1 MTSNAPKKLY
11 QNATNNGRT
20 GYALTKP
27 ANNGSLRTV
36 HNVAKGR
43 TTIRRGMAKIG
54 SGVQGV
60 VYLASTDKEG
70 KQKVVIKVSA
80 TDKGYSAAKQ
90 QAKVEYDIQKKLY
103 AIVPRHVSKPIKFI
117 QARDF
122 VPVTSFDKRQPRLF
136 NYKNQMVMFSEYAHG
151 GTLKDWMHKMGRR
164 VDDSALRD
172 IIRQVIGTLKTIHA
186 RLPEFRHNDLH
197 LGNVFID
204 DTGVKPRAM
213 IADFGLARTSATGSN
228 PIVNNA
234 VHQNF
239 GITSRTSSKYDAHY
253 FFNSLMYELSQL
265 QTGVVAETESFLR
278 RMLPGDYRGANTS
291 LVTAYR
297 LKNGTV
303 NTPLPSLYM
312 IMRDPYFRTTKRT
325 PTKTSPANNINVRSV
340 FKSPSRGGNAAD
352 IAAGALAGLSGV
364 SVTTTTRRPTAA
376 EFLRMSPRSRAAL
389 KVKSRG
395 ENSRSVVVRN
405 VVRTRGANVVRE
417 SVRRVPTT
425 NRRYLPIGTGAGRVT
440 VAAHTP
446 PARKAARKIV
456 NQAIKK
462 LLNREKANAA
472 ARRVSPGR
480 ASPARRTSPSRRAAI
495 PEMSYAERT
504 RLARATAAARRN
516 AGRNARA
523 RAPRARSA
531 GRTTVLP
538 ARVPAAR
545 VSPTSGNLSNAR
557 AHGILNGYAN
567 AMNNQRTMTRRML
580 KTKLK
585 AVGYADESANA
596 HARSWEAKW
605 IATRASGNK
614 ATNNLR
620 AGKNLNKRGYSA
632 NVVAVARRR
641 VAENLRRG
649 TNGRVRGGK
658 ALLLSK
664 TKPELVAMAQRHR
677 IAGASSM
684 TKDQLVVALYG

>member
-1 MTSNAPKKLY
+1 MTSNAPKKMY

-36 HNVAKGR
+36 HNVTKGR

-70 KQKVVIKVSA
+70 KRKVVIKVSA

-122 VPVTSFDKRQPRLF
+122 IPVSSFEKRQPRLF

-213 IADFGLARTSATGSN
+213 IADFGLSRTSVTGSN

-253 FFNSLMYELSQL
+253 FLNALLFELSQL

-291 LVTAYR
+291 LVKAYR

-395 ENSRSVVVRN
+395 ENSRSVAVRN

-417 SVRRVPTT
+417 TVRRVPTT

-440 VAAHTP
+440 VAAATP
-446 PARKAARKIV
+446 PERRAARRIV

-462 LLNREKANAA
+462 VLNREKSNAA
-472 ARRVSPGR
+472 TRRV
-480 ASPARRTSPSRRAAI
+480 SPARRTAL
-495 PEMSYAERT
+495 PEVTHAERA
-504 RLARATAAARRN
+504 RIARAMGVVRRETGIVAR
-516 AGRNARA
+516 GRTYARG
-523 RAPRARSA
+523 RAPTASA
-531 GRTTVLP
+531 
-538 ARVPAAR
+538 
-545 VSPTSGNLSNAR
+545 SNIMNR
-557 AHGILNGYAN
+557 HAN
-567 AMNNQRTMTRRML
+567 AMNNQRTLTRRML
-580 KTKLK
+580 KQALTN
-585 AVGYADESANA
+585 AGYSAENA
-596 HARSWEAKW
+596 KTHALNWEKTW
-605 IATRASGNK
+605 LSSRASGNK

-620 AGKNLNKRGYSA
+620 AGKNLIKRSYTNNA
-632 NVVAVARRR
+632 VAIARRR

-658 ALLLSK
+658 SLLLSK

-684 TKDQLVVALYG
+684 TKEKLVNALYG

>member
-1 MTSNAPKKLY
+1 MCVCNMRSRRSNNSLMTSNAPKKMY

-36 HNVAKGR
+36 HNVTKGR

-70 KQKVVIKVSA
+70 KRKVVIKVSA

-122 VPVTSFDKRQPRLF
+122 IPVSSFEKRQPRLF

-213 IADFGLARTSATGSN
+213 IADFGLSRTSVTGSN

-253 FFNSLMYELSQL
+253 FLNALLFELSHT
-265 QTGVVAETESFLR
+265 QTGVVIETENFLR

-291 LVTAYR
+291 LVKAYR

-325 PTKTSPANNINVRSV
+325 PTKTSPARNINARSV

-395 ENSRSVVVRN
+395 ANNSRSVVVRN
-405 VVRTRGANVVRE
+405 VVHTRGANVVRE

-440 VAAHTP
+440 VAAPTP
-446 PARKAARKIV
+446 PERRAARRIV

-462 LLNREKANAA
+462 VLNREKANAA
-472 ARRVSPGR
+472 ARR
-480 ASPARRTSPSRRAAI
+480 ASPARRTAL
-495 PEMSYAERT
+495 PEVTHAERA
-504 RLARATAAARRN
+504 RIARAMGVVRRETGIVAR
-516 AGRNARA
+516 GRTHARG
-523 RAPRARSA
+523 RAPTASA
-531 GRTTVLP
+531 
-538 ARVPAAR
+538 
-545 VSPTSGNLSNAR
+545 SNIMNR
-557 AHGILNGYAN
+557 HAN
-567 AMNNQRTMTRRML
+567 AMNNQRTLTRRML
-580 KTKLK
+580 KQALTN
-585 AVGYADESANA
+585 AGYSAENA
-596 HARSWEAKW
+596 KTHALNWEKTW
-605 IATRASGNK
+605 LSSRASGNK

-620 AGKNLNKRGYSA
+620 SGKNLIKRSYTNNA
-632 NVVAVARRR
+632 VAIARRR

-664 TKPELVAMAQRHR
+664 TKPELVAMAKRHG
-677 IAGASSM
+677 IAGVSSM
-684 TKDQLVVALYG
+684 TKEKLVNALYG

>member
-36 HNVAKGR
+36 YNVTKGR

-70 KQKVVIKVSA
+70 KRKVVIKVSA
-80 TDKGYSAAKQ
+80 TDKAYSVAKQ
-90 QAKVEYDIQKKLY
+90 QAKIEYDIQKKLY

-122 VPVTSFDKRQPRLF
+122 VPVTSFEKRQPRIF

-197 LGNVFID
+197 LGNVFMD

-253 FFNSLMYELSQL
+253 FFNSLLYELSHL

-395 ENSRSVVVRN
+395 ANNSRSVVVRN
-405 VVRTRGANVVRE
+405 VVHTRGANVVRE

-472 ARRVSPGR
+472 ARRVSPAR
-480 ASPARRTSPSRRAAI
+480 ASPARRRASPAMM

-504 RLARATAAARRN
+504 RIARATAAARRN
-516 AGRNARA
+516 AGRTARA
-523 RAPRARSA
+523 RAPRAGSA
-531 GRTTVLP
+531 GRMT
-538 ARVPAAR
+538 VPAAR
-545 VSPTSGNLSNAR
+545 VPAPRTSPTRGNLSNTR
-557 AHGILNGYAN
+557 AHAILNGYASG
-567 AMNNQRTMTRRML
+567 MNNQRTLTRRML

-585 AVGYADESANA
+585 AAGYANESADA
-596 HARSWEAKW
+596 HARSWDAKW
-605 IATRASGNK
+605 IASRSSANSAMK
-614 ATNNLR
+614 NLR
-620 AGKNLNKRGYSA
+620 AGKNLNKRGYSN
-632 NVVAVARRR
+632 NVAAVARRR
-641 VAENLRRG
+641 VAEKLTKG
-649 TNGRVRGGK
+649 SNGRVRGGK
-658 ALLLSK
+658 AILVSK
-664 TKPELVAMAQRHR
+664 TKPELVTMAQRHR

>member
-1 MTSNAPKKLY
+1 MCVCNMRSRRSNNSLMTSNAPKKLY

-36 HNVAKGR
+36 YNVTKGR

-70 KQKVVIKVSA
+70 KRKVVIKVSA

-122 VPVTSFDKRQPRLF
+122 IPVSSFEKRQPRLF

-213 IADFGLARTSATGSN
+213 IADFGLSRTSVTGSN

-253 FFNSLMYELSQL
+253 FLNALLFELSQL

-291 LVTAYR
+291 LVKAYR

-395 ENSRSVVVRN
+395 ENSRSVAVRN

-417 SVRRVPTT
+417 TVRRVPTT

-440 VAAHTP
+440 VAAATP
-446 PARKAARKIV
+446 PERRAARRIV

-462 LLNREKANAA
+462 VLNREKSNAA
-472 ARRVSPGR
+472 TRRV
-480 ASPARRTSPSRRAAI
+480 SPARRTAL
-495 PEMSYAERT
+495 PEVTHAERA
-504 RLARATAAARRN
+504 RIARAMGVVRRETGIVAR
-516 AGRNARA
+516 GRTYARG
-523 RAPRARSA
+523 RAPTASA
-531 GRTTVLP
+531 
-538 ARVPAAR
+538 
-545 VSPTSGNLSNAR
+545 SNIMNR
-557 AHGILNGYAN
+557 HAN
-567 AMNNQRTMTRRML
+567 AMNNQRTLTRRML
-580 KTKLK
+580 KQALTN
-585 AVGYADESANA
+585 AGYSAENA
-596 HARSWEAKW
+596 KTHALNWEKTW
-605 IATRASGNK
+605 LSSRASGNK

-620 AGKNLNKRGYSA
+620 AGKNLIKRSYTNNA
-632 NVVAVARRR
+632 VAIARRR

-658 ALLLSK
+658 SLLLSK

-684 TKDQLVVALYG
+684 TKEKLVNALYG

>member
-36 HNVAKGR
+36 YNVTKGR

-70 KQKVVIKVSA
+70 KRKVVIKVSA
-80 TDKGYSAAKQ
+80 TDKAYSVAKQ
-90 QAKVEYDIQKKLY
+90 QAKIEYDIQKKLY
-103 AIVPRHVSKPIKFI
+103 AIVPRHVSKPMKFI

-122 VPVTSFDKRQPRLF
+122 VPVTSFEKRQPRIF

-253 FFNSLMYELSQL
+253 FFNSLLYELSQL

-395 ENSRSVVVRN
+395 ANNSRSVVVRN
-405 VVRTRGANVVRE
+405 VVHTRGANVVRE

-472 ARRVSPGR
+472 ARRVSPARVSPARRR
-480 ASPARRTSPSRRAAI
+480 ASPAMM

-516 AGRNARA
+516 AGRTARA
-523 RAPRARSA
+523 RAPRAASA
-531 GRTTVLP
+531 GRMT
-538 ARVPAAR
+538 VPAAR
-545 VSPTSGNLSNAR
+545 TSPTRGNLSNTR
-557 AHGILNGYAN
+557 AHAILNGYAN
-567 AMNNQRTMTRRML
+567 AMNNQRTLTRRML
-580 KTKLK
+580 KTKLR
-585 AVGYADESANA
+585 AAGYANESADV
-596 HARSWEAKW
+596 HARSWDAKW
-605 IATRASGNK
+605 IASRASANS
-614 ATNNLR
+614 ATKNLR

-664 TKPELVAMAQRHR
+664 TKPELVTMAQRHR

-684 TKDQLVVALYG
+684 TKDQLVNALYG

>member
-1 MTSNAPKKLY
+1 MTSNAPKKMY

-36 HNVAKGR
+36 HNVTKGR

-70 KQKVVIKVSA
+70 KRKVVIKVSA
-80 TDKGYSAAKQ
+80 TDKAYSAAKQ
-90 QAKVEYDIQKKLY
+90 QAKIEYDIQKKLY
-103 AIVPRHVSKPIKFI
+103 AIVPRHVCKPMKFMR
-117 QARDF
+117 ARDF
-122 VPVTSFDKRQPRLF
+122 IPVTSFEKRIPKIYDY
-136 NYKNQMVMFSEYAHG
+136 NDQMVMFSEYAHG
-151 GTLKDWMHKMGRR
+151 GTLRTWMHKMGRR

-172 IIRQVIGTLKTIHA
+172 IIRQVIGTLKTIHE

-197 LGNVFID
+197 PDNVFID
-204 DTGVKPRAM
+204 DTGVKPRAL
-213 IADFGLARTSATGSN
+213 IADFGLSRTSAMGSN

-234 VHQNF
+234 VHKNV

-253 FFNSLMYELSQL
+253 FLNALLFEISQV
-265 QTGVVAETESFLR
+265 QTGVVIETENFLR

-291 LVTAYR
+291 LVRSYR

-325 PTKTSPANNINVRSV
+325 PTKTSPARNINVRSV

-352 IAAGALAGLSGV
+352 IAAGALAGLPGV
-364 SVTTTTRRPTAA
+364 SVTTTGRKPTAA
-376 EFLRMSPRSRAAL
+376 EFLRLSPRSRAAL

-440 VAAHTP
+440 VAAATP
-446 PARKAARKIV
+446 PERRAARRVV

-462 LLNREKANAA
+462 LLNREKSNAA
-472 ARRVSPGR
+472 ARRVSPARHAPLPEVTHAERARIARAMGVVRRETGIVARGRTHARGR
-480 ASPARRTSPSRRAAI
+480 AP
-495 PEMSYAERT
+495 
-504 RLARATAAARRN
+504 TA
-516 AGRNARA
+516 
-523 RAPRARSA
+523 SA
-531 GRTTVLP
+531 
-538 ARVPAAR
+538 
-545 VSPTSGNLSNAR
+545 SNIMNR
-557 AHGILNGYAN
+557 HAN
-567 AMNNQRTMTRRML
+567 AMNNQRTLTRRML
-580 KTKLK
+580 KQALTN
-585 AVGYADESANA
+585 AGYSAENA
-596 HARSWEAKW
+596 KTHALNWEKTW
-605 IATRASGNK
+605 LSSRASGNK

-620 AGKNLNKRGYSA
+620 TGKNLIKRSYTNNA
-632 NVVAVARRR
+632 VAIARRR

-658 ALLLSK
+658 SLLLSK

-684 TKDQLVVALYG
+684 TKEKLVNALYG

>member
-1 MTSNAPKKLY
+1 MCVCNMRSRRSNNSLMTSNAPKKMY

-36 HNVAKGR
+36 HNVTKGR

-70 KQKVVIKVSA
+70 KRKVVIKVSA

-122 VPVTSFDKRQPRLF
+122 IPVSSFEKRQPRLF

-213 IADFGLARTSATGSN
+213 IADFGLSRTSVTGSN

-253 FFNSLMYELSQL
+253 FLNALLFELSHT
-265 QTGVVAETESFLR
+265 QTGVVIETENFLR

-291 LVTAYR
+291 LVKAYR

-395 ENSRSVVVRN
+395 ENSRSVAVRN

-417 SVRRVPTT
+417 TVRRVPTT

-440 VAAHTP
+440 VAAATP
-446 PARKAARKIV
+446 PERRAARRIV

-462 LLNREKANAA
+462 VLNREKSNAA
-472 ARRVSPGR
+472 TRRV
-480 ASPARRTSPSRRAAI
+480 SPARRTAL
-495 PEMSYAERT
+495 PEVTHAERA
-504 RLARATAAARRN
+504 RIARAMGVVRRETGIVAR
-516 AGRNARA
+516 GRTYARG
-523 RAPRARSA
+523 RAPTASA
-531 GRTTVLP
+531 
-538 ARVPAAR
+538 
-545 VSPTSGNLSNAR
+545 SNIMNR
-557 AHGILNGYAN
+557 HAN
-567 AMNNQRTMTRRML
+567 AMNNQRTLTRRML
-580 KTKLK
+580 KQALTN
-585 AVGYADESANA
+585 AGYSAENA
-596 HARSWEAKW
+596 KTHALNWEKTW
-605 IATRASGNK
+605 LSSRASGNK

-620 AGKNLNKRGYSA
+620 AGKNLIKRSYTNNA
-632 NVVAVARRR
+632 VAIARRR

-658 ALLLSK
+658 SLLLSK

-684 TKDQLVVALYG
+684 TKEKLVNALYG

>member
-36 HNVAKGR
+36 YNVTKGR

-70 KQKVVIKVSA
+70 KRKVVIKVSA
-80 TDKGYSAAKQ
+80 TDKAYSVAKQ
-90 QAKVEYDIQKKLY
+90 QAKIEYDIQKKLY

-117 QARDF
+117 RARDF
-122 VPVTSFDKRQPRLF
+122 VPVTSFEKRQPRIF

-197 LGNVFID
+197 LGNVFMD

-253 FFNSLMYELSQL
+253 FFNSLLYELSHL
-265 QTGVVAETESFLR
+265 ETGVVAETESFLR

-395 ENSRSVVVRN
+395 ANNSRSVVVRN
-405 VVRTRGANVVRE
+405 VVHTRGANVVRE

-472 ARRVSPGR
+472 ARRVSPAR
-480 ASPARRTSPSRRAAI
+480 ASPARRRASPAMM

-504 RLARATAAARRN
+504 RIARATAAARRN
-516 AGRNARA
+516 AGRTARA
-523 RAPRARSA
+523 RAPRAGSA
-531 GRTTVLP
+531 GRMT
-538 ARVPAAR
+538 VPAAR
-545 VSPTSGNLSNAR
+545 VPAPRTSPTRGNLSNTR
-557 AHGILNGYAN
+557 AHAILNGYASG
-567 AMNNQRTMTRRML
+567 MNNQRTLTRRML

-585 AVGYADESANA
+585 AAGYANESADA
-596 HARSWEAKW
+596 HARSWDAKW
-605 IATRASGNK
+605 IASRSSANSAMK
-614 ATNNLR
+614 NLR
-620 AGKNLNKRGYSA
+620 AGKNLNKRGYSN
-632 NVVAVARRR
+632 NVAAVARRR
-641 VAENLRRG
+641 VAEKLTKG
-649 TNGRVRGGK
+649 SNGRVRGGK
-658 ALLLSK
+658 AILVSK
-664 TKPELVAMAQRHR
+664 KKPELVAMAQRHR

>member
-1 MTSNAPKKLY
+1 MTSNAPKKMY

-36 HNVAKGR
+36 HNVTKGR

-70 KQKVVIKVSA
+70 KRKVVIKVSA
-80 TDKGYSAAKQ
+80 TDKAYSPAKQ
-90 QAKVEYDIQKKLY
+90 QAKIEYDIQKKLY
-103 AIVPRHVSKPIKFI
+103 AIVPRHVCKPIKFMR
-117 QARDF
+117 ARDF
-122 VPVTSFDKRQPRLF
+122 IPVSSFEKRIPKMYDY
-136 NYKNQMVMFSEYAHG
+136 NDQMVMFSEYAHG
-151 GTLKDWMHKMGRR
+151 GTLRNWMHKMGRR

-172 IIRQVIGTLKTIHA
+172 IIRQVIGTLKTIHS

-197 LGNVFID
+197 PDNVFID
-204 DTGVKPRAM
+204 DTGVKPRAL
-213 IADFGLARTSATGSN
+213 IADFGLSRTSATGSN

-234 VHQNF
+234 VHRNV

-253 FFNSLMYELSQL
+253 FLNALLHEIEYMNIGSS
-265 QTGVVAETESFLR
+265 AETKSFLR
-278 RMLPGDYRGANTS
+278 RMLPGDSRGANTS
-291 LVTAYR
+291 LVKAYR
-297 LKNGTV
+297 LKNGAV
-303 NTPLPSLYM
+303 NTAVPSLSM
-312 IMRDPYFRTTKRT
+312 MMRDPYFRTTKRAAS
-325 PTKTSPANNINVRSV
+325 KTSPANNINARSV
-340 FKSPSRGGNAAD
+340 FKSPSRMNNNTRTRLTAVMTNRSGRNAAD

-364 SVTTTTRRPTAA
+364 SVTTSGRRPTAA

-395 ENSRSVVVRN
+395 ENSRSVAVRN

-417 SVRRVPTT
+417 TVRRVPTT

-440 VAAHTP
+440 VAAATP
-446 PARKAARKIV
+446 PERRAARRIV

-462 LLNREKANAA
+462 VLNRDKANAA
-472 ARRVSPGR
+472 ARR
-480 ASPARRTSPSRRAAI
+480 ASPARRTAL
-495 PEMSYAERT
+495 PEVTHAERA
-504 RLARATAAARRN
+504 RIARAMGVVRRETGIVAR
-516 AGRNARA
+516 GRTYARG
-523 RAPRARSA
+523 RAPTASA
-531 GRTTVLP
+531 
-538 ARVPAAR
+538 
-545 VSPTSGNLSNAR
+545 SNIMNR
-557 AHGILNGYAN
+557 HAN
-567 AMNNQRTMTRRML
+567 AMNNQRTLTRRML
-580 KTKLK
+580 KQALTN
-585 AVGYADESANA
+585 AGYSAENA
-596 HARSWEAKW
+596 KTHALNWEKTW
-605 IATRASGNK
+605 LSSRASGNK

-620 AGKNLNKRGYSA
+620 AGKNLIKRSYTNNA
-632 NVVAVARRR
+632 VAIARRR

-658 ALLLSK
+658 SLLLSK

-684 TKDQLVVALYG
+684 TKEKLVNALYG

>member
-1 MTSNAPKKLY
+1 MCVCNMRSRRSNNSLMTSNAPKKMY

-36 HNVAKGR
+36 HNVTKGR

-70 KQKVVIKVSA
+70 KRKVVIKVSA

-122 VPVTSFDKRQPRLF
+122 IPVSSFEKRQPRLF

-213 IADFGLARTSATGSN
+213 IADFGLSRTSVTGSN

-253 FFNSLMYELSQL
+253 FLNALLFELSQL

-291 LVTAYR
+291 LVKAYR

-395 ENSRSVVVRN
+395 ENSRSVAVRN

-417 SVRRVPTT
+417 TVRRVPTT

-440 VAAHTP
+440 VAAATP
-446 PARKAARKIV
+446 PERRAARRIV

-462 LLNREKANAA
+462 VLNREKSNAA
-472 ARRVSPGR
+472 TRRV
-480 ASPARRTSPSRRAAI
+480 SPARRTAL
-495 PEMSYAERT
+495 PEVTHAERA
-504 RLARATAAARRN
+504 RIARAMGVVRRETGIVAR
-516 AGRNARA
+516 GRTYARG
-523 RAPRARSA
+523 RAPTASA
-531 GRTTVLP
+531 
-538 ARVPAAR
+538 
-545 VSPTSGNLSNAR
+545 SNIMNR
-557 AHGILNGYAN
+557 HAN
-567 AMNNQRTMTRRML
+567 AMNNQRTLTRRML
-580 KTKLK
+580 KQALTN
-585 AVGYADESANA
+585 AGYSAENA
-596 HARSWEAKW
+596 KTHALNWEKTW
-605 IATRASGNK
+605 LSSRASGNK

-620 AGKNLNKRGYSA
+620 AGKNLIKRSYTNNA
-632 NVVAVARRR
+632 VAIARRR

-658 ALLLSK
+658 SLLLSK

-684 TKDQLVVALYG
+684 TKEKLVNALYG